1 MPPTGVQS
9 PPGPLQTERLPNGN
23 RKLIRNLIVKLN
35 DETKITV
42 PTDFET
48 NFSSIPWFAR
58 SLVDWSKV
66 DIAGVVHDFLYWC
79 PREAHAAGVTTRTH
93 ADDIWWE
100 LAGTGQ
106 HHANR
111 IQRRLGR
118 MALWAFGWRALRKAL
133 KTGGRTCSTPSAPQA
148 QPHAKL
154 EPEVVTTDR
163 KDQPT

>member
-1 MPPTGVQS
+1 MVE
-9 PPGPLQTERLPNGN
+9 LDDR
-23 RKLIRNLIVKLN
+23 
-35 DETKITV
+35 TKITV
-42 PTDFET
+42 PTGFET

-79 PREAHAAGVTTRTH
+79 PREAHAAGVTTRTR

-100 LAGTGQ
+100 LAGSGQ

-118 MALWAFGWRALRKAL
+118 IALWAFGWRALRKAL
-133 KTGGRTCSTPSAPQA
+133 QTGGRTCGTPIAPPAQRDA
-148 QPHAKL
+148 QPG
-154 EPEVVTTDR
+154 PEVVTTDR
-163 KDQPT
+163 KDQPA